1 MLKPAFCFF
10 EFQPMENMGHR
21 EIERKVVLTRDKYFY
36 SRLTRGPHVNS
47 YVTYHWYTCVAV
59 DETSL
64 KKETQIK

>member
-1 MLKPAFCFF
+1 
-10 EFQPMENMGHR
+10 MENMGYR

-59 DETSL
+59 DKTSL
-64 KKETQIK
+64 KKEREIK